1 MAKDLGTW
9 EVNENGKGKLVA
21 SLTPAE
27 QASLHRKL
35 KGKGKQ
41 EDAAIKW
48 RIKYPE
54 GKV

>member
-9 EVNENGKGKLVA
+9 KVNEKGEGKLVA

-27 QASLHRKL
+27 KAALHRKRRGQV
-35 KGKGKQ
+35 KNQ
-41 EDAAIKW
+41 EAAIKW